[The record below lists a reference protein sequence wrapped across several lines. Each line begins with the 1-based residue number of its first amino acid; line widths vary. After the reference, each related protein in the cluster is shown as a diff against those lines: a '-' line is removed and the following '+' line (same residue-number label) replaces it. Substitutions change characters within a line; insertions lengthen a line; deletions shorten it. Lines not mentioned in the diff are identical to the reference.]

1 MFLNC
6 QVVVVMSL
14 EEEDRGPLSIE
25 VFPILPVNLSGESLL
40 FEEMHHSTVGY
51 YETKELGSILS

>member
-1 MFLNC
+1 
-6 QVVVVMSL
+6 MSL